1 MVIVK
6 GKKTLEYAGDEYE
19 LKTMLI
25 DHELI
30 MRDDKVTCQC
40 GHAGPFHLNR
50 GDANSLCWV
59 KGCDCQDLT
68 DITKQ
73 FTDLLQGD
81 DVQYDTAFDVWFAAG
96 LFPADDKEIF
106 RTVWYAAEKHI
117 IAKLVEVANKL

>member
-6 GKKTLEYAGDEYE
+6 GQKTLEVFGDEYE
-19 LKTMLI
+19 LKEIPIEQFKMS
-25 DHELI
+25 EE
-30 MRDDKVTCQC
+30 KVTCQC
-40 GHAGPFHLNR
+40 GHAGPFHVLR
-50 GDANSLCWV
+50 GACWV
-59 KGCDCQDLT
+59 KGCDCEELT

-106 RTVWYAAEKHI
+106 RTVWDAAVKHV
-117 IAKLVEVANKL
+117 IAKLIEVANKP